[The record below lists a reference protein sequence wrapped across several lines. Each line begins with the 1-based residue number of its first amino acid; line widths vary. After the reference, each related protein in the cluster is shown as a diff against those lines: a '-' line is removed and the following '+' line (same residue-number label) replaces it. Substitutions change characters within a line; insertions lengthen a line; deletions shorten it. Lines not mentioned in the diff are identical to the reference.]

1 MEWHTETGDRCS
13 NKILPMMRN
22 ARIEVYLIS
31 VQDGYKMYFLQRS
44 QTPQNSSAD
53 SQETKIVLKLA
64 DDTEENWQ

>member
-1 MEWHTETGDRCS
+1 
-13 NKILPMMRN
+13 MRN